1 MGKFV
6 KIVGYASH
14 ELSALMFINAS
25 HLLQRNPRCN
35 YHGITIT
42 DVDRD
47 GCFEIV
53 VAGWGSPNRVLKW
66 DGQTL
71 VDLESEAIADGQRQ
85 TLGLIAGDLN
95 GDGWEELYCLNSDRD
110 ADQLLSWQGQRWVD
124 LFQQTSLR
132 PTGGR
137 SAVCVD
143 RLGQGDYGFF
153 IADSTGSIHFY
164 ELRGDRLE
172 DIAAE
177 IGLKRIAGIR
187 GVVALPL
194 VSKGMDIFAANE
206 NGANCLFRHHPDG
219 TYEDMAAE
227 AGLQDVH
234 EQGRGV
240 AVLDADGDG
249 KFDVVYGNWEGSH
262 RLFLQGTRGHFRNV
276 APREMARPS
285 RVRTVIAADF
295 DNDGIEEIFFN
306 SLGEPNR
313 LFGLRDGAWRQL
325 DIGDAWE
332 PDGLGTGAAVGDFD
346 GDGQLEL
353 LLSHGES
360 AGQMLSLYRPEGSD
374 RAWLRVAPLTRHG
387 APARGAICR
396 LTVAGNHQVRVI
408 DAGSGYLCQME
419 PVAHFGLGSHRRI
432 DRLQVFWPDG
442 ATVTLISPMV
452 NQVIRVPY
460 PGSNKPP
467 NGFC

>member
-1 MGKFV
+1 
-6 KIVGYASH
+6 
-14 ELSALMFINAS
+14 MFINAS
-25 HLLQRNPRCN
+25 HLLQRNPRLN
-35 YHGITIT
+35 YQGITIT

-53 VAGWGSPNRVLKW
+53 VAGWGHPNRVLKW
-66 DGQTL
+66 DGEKL
-71 VDLESEAIADGQRQ
+71 VDLDYEAIADRVGQ
-85 TLGLIAGDLN
+85 TLGIIAGDLN
-95 GDGWEELYCLNSDRD
+95 GDGWEELYCLNRDRH
-110 ADQLLSWQGQRWVD
+110 ADRLLIGQGQQWRN
-124 LFQQTSLR
+124 LFDSRTL
-132 PTGGR
+132 PATGGR

-143 RLGQGDYGFF
+143 RRGDGYYGFF
-153 IADSTGSIHFY
+153 TANSSGSIHFY

-172 DIAAE
+172 DVAAE
-177 IGLKRIAGIR
+177 IGLTRVAGIR
-187 GVVALPL
+187 GMVALPL

-206 NGANCLFRHHPDG
+206 NGANCLFRHSPDG
-219 TYEDMAAE
+219 TYEEIAVE
-227 AGLQDVH
+227 AGLEDVH

-249 KFDVVYGNWEGSH
+249 KFDIVYGNWEGSH

-295 DNDGIEEIFFN
+295 DNDGLEEIFFN

-360 AGQMLSLYRPEGSD
+360 PGQPLSLYRPQTSD
-374 RAWLRVAPLTRHG
+374 HAWLRVAPLTRYG

-396 LTVAGNHQVRVI
+396 LTVAGQHQVRAI

-419 PVAHFGLGSHRRI
+419 PVAHFGLGRHRHI

-442 ATVTLISPMV
+442 ATVTLVSPMI
-452 NQVIRVPY
+452 NQLVRVPY
-460 PGSNKPP
+460 PGSNKPSARFP
-467 NGFC
+467 